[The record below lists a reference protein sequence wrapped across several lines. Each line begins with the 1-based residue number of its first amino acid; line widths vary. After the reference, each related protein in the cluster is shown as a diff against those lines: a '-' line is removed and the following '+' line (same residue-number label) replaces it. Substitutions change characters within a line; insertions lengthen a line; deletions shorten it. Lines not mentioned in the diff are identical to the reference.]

1 MENRSTFLYQC
12 VGDQDARGLRRSE
25 RPAHHW
31 TCGSKPV
38 GGSRRQI
45 RGVITPRGDGETS
58 REASQLVLIML
69 PRNTSTR
76 VCGLSVPQTD
86 TGRWGEYP
94 KVLE

>member
-25 RPAHHW
+25 RPAHDRK
-31 TCGSKPV
+31 CGSKPV
-38 GGSRRQI
+38 GGSCRQI
-45 RGVITPRGDGETS
+45 RRVITPRGHGETS
-58 REASQLVLIML
+58 REASQLVLSML

-76 VCGLSVPQTD
+76 VDVLSVPQTD
-86 TGRWGEYP
+86 TGRWGEDP

>member
-1 MENRSTFLYQC
+1 MENRSIFLYQC

-25 RPAHHW
+25 RPAGDRK
-31 TCGSKPV
+31 CRSKPV
-38 GGSRRQI
+38 GGSARKI
-45 RGVITPRGDGETS
+45 RWITTPRGDGETS
-58 REASQLVLIML
+58 RKASQLVLIML

-76 VCGLSVPQTD
+76 VDVLSVPQTD

>member
-1 MENRSTFLYQC
+1 MENRRTFLYRSA
-12 VGDQDARGLRRSE
+12 GDQDAKGLRRSE
-25 RPAHHW
+25 RPAHDRK
-31 TCGSKPV
+31 CGSKPV

-58 REASQLVLIML
+58 RKASQLVLSRL

-76 VCGLSVPQTD
+76 ADALSVPQTD
-86 TGRWGEYP
+86 TGRWGEDP

>member
-1 MENRSTFLYQC
+1 MENRPTFLYRSAD
-12 VGDQDARGLRRSE
+12 DQDAKGLRRSE
-25 RPAHHW
+25 RPAHDRK
-31 TCGSKPV
+31 CGSKPV

-58 REASQLVLIML
+58 RKASQLVLIRL

-76 VCGLSVPQTD
+76 VCGSSVPQTD